1 MAKTPLEK
9 MFLKP
14 NHSATFLHVPNN
26 VRDQIKTSNKIDN
39 DIKGKYDFILAFYTQ
54 KKELQQEINKI
65 KHSLETNGILWIG
78 YPKGKALETDLNRDI
93 LHSLLRENN
102 LDGVSI
108 ISLNDIWSV
117 MRFKLLN

>member
-1 MAKTPLEK
+1 MPKTPLEK

-14 NHSATFLHVPNN
+14 NYSAAFLHVPNSIK
-26 VRDQIKTSNKIDN
+26 DHIKTSNKIDKE
-39 DIKGKYDFILAFYTQ
+39 IKGKYDFILAFYTQ
-54 KKELQQEINKI
+54 KEKLQHEINKI

-93 LHSLLRENN
+93 LHSLLQENN

-117 MRFKLLN
+117 MRFKLLD